1 MRHIISH
8 NNKIWIG
15 GMKHIISHNYNEL
28 LAHCDTL
35 DIKEHTGHGFN
46 QEELRDYGLNIKPVY
61 KKFFKDGPDEG
72 VKYRTV
78 AQGVTDEWERLL
90 VTNGMPWSTWVNK
103 KIAIGMINVGGFC
116 EAEVCHDFK
125 GDWQLSKSYQSVY
138 QFGILYH
145 PIVKFVSGLK
155 HADYSLATNRNGE
168 YSGTYVISKD
178 WIKKILENDNNWY
191 MKEQIEILK
200 NNDVKHIIHQDV
212 LDDCSEVI
220 LGKDVIPFAR
230 RRLPPT
236 PDEENSRFYTNLKSY
251 ITSYILQYNTR
262 VDRHLRSWNYHFYIN
277 DQEQSR
283 RKWNRWIDRHLDLE
297 VEAWNYIVHDA
308 ELTKLLT
315 NRYWKDFELG
325 GFNQM
330 NLEYDDFYY

>member
-1 MRHIISH
+1 
-8 NNKIWIG
+8 
-15 GMKHIISHNYNEL
+15 MKHIISHDYNEL

-35 DIKEHTGHGFN
+35 NIKEHTGYGFN
-46 QEELRDYGLNIKPVY
+46 PGELRDYGLNTKPVY
-61 KKFFKDGPDEG
+61 KKYKGSRLQ
-72 VKYRTV
+72 KV

-90 VTNGMPWSTWVNK
+90 VTNEIPWSTWVNK

-116 EAEVCHDFK
+116 EAEVYHDFE

-155 HADYSLATNRNGE
+155 HADYSLATNRNGH
-168 YSGTYVISKD
+168 YFGTYVISKD

-191 MKEQIEILK
+191 MKEQIEIFK
-200 NNDVKHIIHQDV
+200 NNNVNHIIHQDV
-212 LDDCSEVI
+212 LNDCPEVT
-220 LGKDVIPFAR
+220 LGKDVRPVAR
-230 RRLPPT
+230 RRPEVT
-236 PDEENSRFYTNLKSY
+236 SDLKSY

-262 VDRHLRSWNYHFYIN
+262 VNRHLYGYEYHYYIN
-277 DQEQSR
+277 DQEYFP

-308 ELTKLLT
+308 DLTKLLT

-330 NLEYDDFYY
+330 SVEYDDFYY